1 MRRRAST
8 LIEMLVVVAVIG
20 LLIASIVPSLLSAH
34 QRSVGAK
41 CAGNLHQVGVL
52 IYSFLGEHKDTVAP
66 CVRDFDY
73 YWDREPQ
80 IGWDIRTG
88 TWAGVPGGAGT
99 IWSCPAQR
107 TPFVGNAR
115 ALGLDT
121 SYAKSGGPV
130 YLVGPRFWKEPSK
143 LVLAHDVQADMI
155 EPPWPYAHAVE
166 PRIGDLSDENVAGW
180 ARDDIEIVHPMSLD
194 ILGPH
199 HGQYGV
205 LFADAHAGI
214 GYPQEAGLLYY
225 SGRRWWE

>member
-73 YWDREPQ
+73 YWDREPL
-80 IGWDIRTG
+80 IGWDIQTG

-121 SYAKSGGPV
+121 RYAKPDGMV
-130 YLVGPRFWKEPSK
+130 YLVGPRWWKEPSK
-143 LVLAHDVQADMI
+143 LVLAYDVQANMI
-155 EPPWPYAHAVE
+155 EPPWPLAHAVE
-166 PRIGDLSDENVAGW
+166 PNIGDISDENICGW
-180 ARDDIEIVHPMSLD
+180 NRDGPDVVMNMLLD
-194 ILGPH
+194 IHGPH
-199 HGQYGV
+199 GGEYGA
-205 LFADAHAGI
+205 LFADGHAGV
-214 GYPQEAGLLYY
+214 GFPAEAGLLYW
-225 SGRRWWE
+225 SGRRWWP